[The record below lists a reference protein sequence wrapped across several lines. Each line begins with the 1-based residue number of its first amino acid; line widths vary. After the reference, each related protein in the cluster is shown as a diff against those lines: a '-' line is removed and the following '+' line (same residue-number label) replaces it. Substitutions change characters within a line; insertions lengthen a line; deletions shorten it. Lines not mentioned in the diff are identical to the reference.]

1 MLYVDIVKDPETA
14 VPIGGIQPNFYTHVS
29 SPTYNIAL
37 YVVHPSVSNEPSKF
51 LGHDKLSATLQSG
64 RAEEIAVS
72 GVTTDVYID
81 NVVLTSYARSM
92 PQLGN
97 VATTGMNFDLIE
109 PLQFG
114 LMERLHAFAKK
125 FKFGNMQNALYVMK
139 LQFTGRDE
147 VTDQIDTYPTTY
159 FYPLTFTNISASL
172 GPEGGRYNILC
183 NMNAKTALSQAKV
196 STDISF
202 GCRTA
207 GDFAKNLETALNDHE
222 RNIRKDK
229 DRNMLDVGKTWK
241 IVLSR
246 SFLSSYEN
254 IPLVGLDKAE
264 PNVMQTK
271 SQHNPHLILGW
282 KTIQQGA
289 SIPTFVRD
297 TLMTGLAKQL
307 VDEGSLVKILTNIK
321 HFEGIDKET
330 GQLKKEITIEVLRGH
345 TKIPDADNN
354 NSVSAEAARRNDIQR
369 QRQILETIKTR
380 LHKKYEYMHTSKN
393 TEVLDVDL
401 NYNLQYFDEESP
413 SGGAGSKNESQLL
426 NADHVDEI
434 VTIAGNPHSSLSS
447 TNALADSSNTP
458 VREIVPH
465 SMDEQSYIGT
475 GDGKLA
481 QSIKNH
487 ELDGYINS
495 FLTIQLSIIGDPYWI
510 GSADSETIP
519 NGSIWSNAQNVG
531 RDVHIAFINYIG
543 GESFASSGLRSRTLS
558 QRHLGPKG
566 RKLDIAIS
574 GVYKVANIT
583 TRLQGGKF
591 IQQLEAFK
599 EPDITTEFLQNE
611 LKNL

>member
-1 MLYVDIVKDPETA
+1 MTLYVDIVKDPETA
-14 VPIGGIQPNFYTHVS
+14 KPIGGIQPNFYTDVS

-51 LGHDKLSATLQSG
+51 LGDDKLSTTLQSG

-147 VTDQIDTYPTTY
+147 VTDQIVTYPTTY
-159 FYPLTFTNISASL
+159 FYPLTFTNISASI

-254 IPLVGLDKAE
+254 TPLVGLGKAE
-264 PNVMQTK
+264 PSLMQTK
-271 SQHNPHLILGW
+271 PQHINYQDLILGW
-282 KTIQQGA
+282 KTIRQGA

-307 VDEGSLVKILTNIK
+307 VDEGHLVKILTNIK

-345 TKIPDADNN
+345 TEIPDADNN
-354 NSVSAEAARRNDIQR
+354 DSLSAGAARRNDIQR
-369 QRQILETIKTR
+369 QRQILEIIKTR

-401 NYNLQYFDEESP
+401 NYNLQYFDEKSP

-434 VTIAGNPHSSLSS
+434 VVYRNKTSSLGS

-458 VREIVPH
+458 VREIVAN

-495 FLTIQLSIIGDPYWI
+495 FLTIQLSIVGDPYWI
-510 GSADSETIP
+510 GSADSETI
-519 NGSIWSNAQNVG
+519 
-531 RDVHIAFINYIG
+531 
-543 GESFASSGLRSRTLS
+543 
-558 QRHLGPKG
+558 
-566 RKLDIAIS
+566 
-574 GVYKVANIT
+574 
-583 TRLQGGKF
+583 
-591 IQQLEAFK
+591 
-599 EPDITTEFLQNE
+599 
-611 LKNL
+611 